1 MDKVIGLTGSIAV
14 GKSTVTH
21 YLKNKGYVVLDADE
35 ISRHALDQGTSCY
48 QKVIKLFGC
57 MDKEGNIDRKQLGNI
72 VFQDQAKKKQ
82 LEDII
87 HPYVIDE
94 IKRGIQSCQDK
105 LIFLDVP
112 LLYEVHLE
120 KLCDKVI
127 VVYVDEMT
135 QKERLMKRNSISGE
149 RAEMLMKQQISI
161 EEKRKI
167 ADYVIDNRNTLKELY
182 INIERVLEVIKNEVI
197 YE

>member
-182 INIERVLEVIKNEVI
+182 INIERVLEVIKCEK
-197 YE
+197 